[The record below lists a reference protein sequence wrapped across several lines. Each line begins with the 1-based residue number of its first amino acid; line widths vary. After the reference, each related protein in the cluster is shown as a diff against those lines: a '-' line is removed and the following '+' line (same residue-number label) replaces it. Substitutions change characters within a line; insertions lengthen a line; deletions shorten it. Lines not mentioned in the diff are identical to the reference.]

1 MGNLPALLPN
11 ATPLVSRFFAKMSK
25 KSQRCAVVNLKNNFS
40 ISAKF
45 THVYCNC
52 EQQLSQ
58 KCGKMGFTIEDK
70 ALIDIDFSRGG
81 KPIKRLCIGGII
93 IIGTTEPRQT
103 FR

>member
-1 MGNLPALLPN
+1 MGNLLALLPN
-11 ATPLVSRFFAKMSK
+11 ATLLVSRFFAKMSK
-25 KSQRCAVVNLKNNFS
+25 KRQRCAVVNLKNNFS

-58 KCGKMGFTIEDK
+58 KCGKMGFTIEGK
-70 ALIDIDFSRGG
+70 ALIDFSRGG
-81 KPIKRLCIGGII
+81 QPIKRLCIGGI